1 MKKLNRK
8 FIAGIILVSIIS
20 SNLFA
25 TTSTTSEPLLD
36 ANKYLF
42 ATKSYEAPSSHRYA
56 MGSAG
61 LGVTGFY
68 DSYLYN
74 PANISKSGFQILTP
88 TLTFSLNNVRK
99 LISPVSDSS
108 GTPKDGVFELYK
120 RYDNG
125 EELSSITGDLV
136 NLLLASVNNGYGE
149 VASANLRTG
158 FKTSL
163 LGFNLDI
170 QDKIR
175 SNNFGLSS
183 TTASYLDQFDIV
195 GTGVLGFNIPLSE
208 SFSIDLGGSVSFN
221 YRIYS
226 EALGSVDFANLATN
240 FSESSLLQRVAVAAG
255 YSMPITVGANLNMPF
270 DFTLSAVAR
279 NINDTYNF
287 TSYYSLK
294 NMINYDS
301 IITSLIGKET
311 AYYNGSDS
319 TLAQNINTK
328 PEANS
333 TYVVKNNWTLDMG
346 LTWDPGFWFLK
357 PVVAVDVKDVLNIAL
372 DNSTNDFTTK
382 LLGSI
387 NVGAQ
392 ISLFNIIDVRAGL
405 SSGYKSVG
413 VGIDI
418 LPWLLHL
425 DAAYYF
431 KEFGTVLG
439 STPSDV
445 LSIRVSLLSAK

>member
-1 MKKLNRK
+1 M
-8 FIAGIILVSIIS
+8 
-20 SNLFA
+20 
-25 TTSTTSEPLLD
+25 
-36 ANKYLF
+36 
-42 ATKSYEAPSSHRYA
+42 
-56 MGSAG
+56 
-61 LGVTGFY
+61 
-68 DSYLYN
+68 
-74 PANISKSGFQILTP
+74 
-88 TLTFSLNNVRK
+88 
-99 LISPVSDSS
+99 
-108 GTPKDGVFELYK
+108 
-120 RYDNG
+120 
-125 EELSSITGDLV
+125 
-136 NLLLASVNNGYGE
+136 
-149 VASANLRTG
+149 
-158 FKTSL
+158 
-163 LGFNLDI
+163 
-170 QDKIR
+170 
-175 SNNFGLSS
+175 SS